1 MLDPITIGIAF
12 TAAQQSVNYIKK
24 AIALGKDVNS
34 LYGQFA
40 KFFENSD
47 TIHAASIEAQT
58 SKKILTDG
66 QIRAMSVQIAMQS
79 KALRDAEKELKE
91 MLIWSGNKDV
101 WDEMMAERVRM
112 YKERAKLQADIKN
125 ARIQAQSDMIDR
137 LLIGTSFMAIAVPV
151 VLFTFAMITADNVHL
166 SAVLSEIPQYLFTLF
181 TILVYGLLIS
191 QRCFLSPSTNGLKID
206 LITNT

>member
-1 MLDPITIGIAF
+1 MIDPITIGLAF
-12 TAAQQSVNYIKK
+12 TAAQQSVGYIKK

-47 TIHAASIEAQT
+47 TIHEANIKAQT
-58 SKKILTDG
+58 SKNILTDG
-66 QIRAMSVQIAMQS
+66 QIRSMSIQIAMQS

-112 YKERAKLQADIKN
+112 YKERAKIQADIKN
-125 ARIQAQSDMIDR
+125 ARIQAQADMVDR
-137 LLIGTSFMAIAVPV
+137 LLIGISFMAISVPV
-151 VLFTFAMITADNVHL
+151 VLFSFAMIV
-166 SAVLSEIPQYLFTLF
+166 
-181 TILVYGLLIS
+181 
-191 QRCFLSPSTNGLKID
+191 R
-206 LITNT
+206 

>member
-1 MLDPITIGIAF
+1 MIDPITLGIAF
-12 TAAQQSVNYIKK
+12 TAAQQSVGYIKK

-47 TIHAASIEAQT
+47 KIHAASVEAQT

-125 ARIQAQSDMIDR
+125 ARIQAQADMIDR
-137 LLIGTSFMAIAVPV
+137 LLIGTSFMAIAIPV
-151 VLFTFAMITADNVHL
+151 VLFTFAMIVR
-166 SAVLSEIPQYLFTLF
+166 S
-181 TILVYGLLIS
+181 
-191 QRCFLSPSTNGLKID
+191 
-206 LITNT
+206 

>member
-1 MLDPITIGIAF
+1 LAF
-12 TAAQQSVNYIKK
+12 TAAQQSVGYIKK

-47 TIHAASIEAQT
+47 TIHAANITAQN
-58 SKKILTDG
+58 SKNILTDG
-66 QIRAMSVQIAMQS
+66 QIRALSVQIAMQS

-112 YKERAKLQADIKN
+112 YKERAKLQADMKN
-125 ARIQAQSDMIDR
+125 ARIQAQADMIDR

-151 VLFTFAMITADNVHL
+151 VLFTFAMIT
-166 SAVLSEIPQYLFTLF
+166 
-181 TILVYGLLIS
+181 
-191 QRCFLSPSTNGLKID
+191 R
-206 LITNT
+206 

>member
-1 MLDPITIGIAF
+1 MIDPITLGIAF
-12 TAAQQSVNYIKK
+12 TAAQQSVGYIKK

-47 TIHAASIEAQT
+47 TIHSANVKAQT
-58 SKKILTDG
+58 SKNILTDG
-66 QIRAMSVQIAMQS
+66 QIRALSVQIAMQS

-101 WDEMMAERVRM
+101 WDEMMAERVRL

-125 ARIQAQSDMIDR
+125 AKIKAQADLIDR
-137 LLIGTSFMAIAVPV
+137 ALIFISFSAIAIP
-151 VLFTFAMITADNVHL
+151 TFAL
-166 SAVLSEIPQYLFTLF
+166 SLAILS
-181 TILVYGLLIS
+181 
-191 QRCFLSPSTNGLKID
+191 R
-206 LITNT
+206 

>member
-1 MLDPITIGIAF
+1 MIDPITLGIAF
-12 TAAQQSVNYIKK
+12 TAAQQSVGYIKK

-40 KFFENSD
+40 RFFENSD
-47 TIHAASIEAQT
+47 TIHSANITAQN
-58 SKKILTDG
+58 SKNILTDG
-66 QIRAMSVQIAMQS
+66 QIRALSVQIAMQS

-125 ARIQAQSDMIDR
+125 AKIQAQADLIDR
-137 LLIGTSFMAIAVPV
+137 ALLFISFCAIVIPV
-151 VLFTFAMITADNVHL
+151 FGVSFAIIV
-166 SAVLSEIPQYLFTLF
+166 
-181 TILVYGLLIS
+181 
-191 QRCFLSPSTNGLKID
+191 R
-206 LITNT
+206 